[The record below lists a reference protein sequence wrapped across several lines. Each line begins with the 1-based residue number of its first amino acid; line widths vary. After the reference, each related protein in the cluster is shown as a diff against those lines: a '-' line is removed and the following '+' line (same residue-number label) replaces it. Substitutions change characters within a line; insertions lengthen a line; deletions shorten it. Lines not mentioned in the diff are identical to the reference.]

1 MPQINF
7 FTEARM
13 TEFWGYVKMLLTTAS
28 PAILMDV
35 ALIAVGMVIAIIV
48 NAWKKAS
55 RENNSDDENDDYEVK
70 HY

>member
-13 TEFWGYVKMLLTTAS
+13 TEFWGYVKMLLSAAS
-28 PAILMDV
+28 PAVLMAV
-35 ALIAVGMVIAIIV
+35 ALIAVGMVLSIV
-48 NAWKKAS
+48 ITAWKKSAS
-55 RENNSDDENDDYEVK
+55 DKEGEDDDYEIK